1 MGLLALKG
9 WQFLSLGERV
19 QLSAVGVSLPR
30 AALVSQDTN
39 SLVLKAALLIAGRG
53 PSTAVYK
60 GLQENV
66 FQVPLSV
73 GTRVQH
79 THKNTLA
86 MHLLPKC
93 CSSTAGV
100 AFTVLWDLSLTP
112 SVLLL
117 LLLCCFAAVL
127 SFLWAVLP

>member
-1 MGLLALKG
+1 MWLLALKG

-53 PSTAVYK
+53 SSMAVCK

-66 FQVPLSV
+66 F
-73 GTRVQH
+73 R
-79 THKNTLA
+79 
-86 MHLLPKC
+86 
-93 CSSTAGV
+93 
-100 AFTVLWDLSLTP
+100 
-112 SVLLL
+112 VLLASKTHQTHLQCACCLMVL
-117 LLLCCFAAVL
+117 LGDRFSTCC
-127 SFLWAVLP
+127 